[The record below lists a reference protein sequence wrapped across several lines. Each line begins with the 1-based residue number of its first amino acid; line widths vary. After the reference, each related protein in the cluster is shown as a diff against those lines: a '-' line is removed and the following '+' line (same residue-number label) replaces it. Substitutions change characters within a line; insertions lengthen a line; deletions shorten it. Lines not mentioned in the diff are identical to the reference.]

1 MIKTS
6 FDGPAI
12 ALLIGLCM
20 LFGLNQTVVK
30 FGLEG
35 VSPLMQAGL
44 RSAGASLLLMLWMV
58 YRGEKIFRDDGAFW
72 WGVLLGVLFA
82 IEFLL
87 IYIALTLTT
96 ASHTTIFLYTSP
108 FIVALGIYLFVP
120 DESLKRS
127 QVMGLL
133 IAFVGVFFAFRDS
146 ISGEASLLG
155 DSMAL
160 AAAFFWGATTV
171 VLKASPQRH
180 QSPSRVL
187 LYQLVVSALALPMLS
202 WLLDEPGITNLTSMV
217 IGSLLFQTV
226 LMAFA
231 GYLAWFWL
239 LSHYQASKVASFTF
253 LTPLFG
259 VLFAWLILDEQL
271 SFDMLGA
278 LLLVALGIYLVNKPG
293 KRVVAE

>member
-6 FDGPAI
+6 FDTPAI
-12 ALLIGLCM
+12 VLLVGLCM
-20 LFGLNQTVVK
+20 LFGLNQVVVK

-35 VSPLMQAGL
+35 ISPLLQAGL
-44 RSAGASLLLMLWMV
+44 RSVGASLLLMLWMV
-58 YRGEKIFRDDGAFW
+58 FRGEKIFRRDGAFW

-87 IYIALTLTT
+87 IYIALSLTT

-108 FIVALGIYLFVP
+108 FIVALGTHLFVP
-120 DESLKRS
+120 DESLKRA
-127 QVMGLL
+127 QVVGLL
-133 IAFVGVFFAFRDS
+133 IAFAGVFLAFRDS
-146 ISGEASLLG
+146 LDGEASLLG
-155 DSMAL
+155 DSLAL

-187 LYQLVVSALALPMLS
+187 LYQLVVSALMLPLLS
-202 WLLDEPGITNLTSMV
+202 WLMNEPGITNLTSLV

-239 LSHYQASKVASFTF
+239 LSHYPASKIASFTF

-271 SFDMLGA
+271 TLDMLGA

-293 KRVVAE
+293 KRVVTE

>member
-12 ALLIGLCM
+12 VLLIGLCM

-44 RSAGASLLLMLWMV
+44 RSVGASLLLMLWMV
-58 YRGEKIFRDDGAFW
+58 FRGEKIFRDDGAFW

-108 FIVALGIYLFVP
+108 FIVALGTHLFVP

-127 QVMGLL
+127 QVIGLL
-133 IAFVGVFFAFRDS
+133 IAFAGVFFAFRDS
-146 ISGEASLLG
+146 IDGEASLLG
-155 DSMAL
+155 DIMAL

-171 VLKASPQRH
+171 VLKASPQRY

-187 LYQLVVSALALPMLS
+187 LYQLVVSALALPLLS
-202 WLLDEPGITNLTSMV
+202 WLLNEYCNK
-217 IGSLLFQTV
+217 
-226 LMAFA
+226 
-231 GYLAWFWL
+231 
-239 LSHYQASKVASFTF
+239 AS
-253 LTPLFG
+253 P
-259 VLFAWLILDEQL
+259 
-271 SFDMLGA
+271 
-278 LLLVALGIYLVNKPG
+278 
-293 KRVVAE
+293 R